1 MRVPVVVGIVVI
13 VIAAGSAA
21 WWFTRSAEPV
31 PATAAVPAAKP
42 ATPPPVALAPTREP
56 TPASSASARPAVRRA
71 APAETA
77 AAAPVEAAPTTATL
91 HVEADVADASVF
103 IDRIGVGSVPMTI
116 PNLAPGAH
124 RLNVSAP
131 GYDGYSEDLALEPG
145 ERTVR
150 VAFKEVRLDAK
161 IDAVHK
167 HGMGS
172 CKGQLVASVEGLR
185 YVAADGKDNVT
196 ITFADMDTFDV
207 DVLAKN
213 LRVKTKQGK
222 TLNFTDPA
230 GDGNRLFVF
239 HRDVDKARKRLLAA
253 K

>member
-1 MRVPVVVGIVVI
+1 MRVPVVAGVIVV
-13 VIAAGSAA
+13 VIAAGAAA

-31 PATAAVPAAKP
+31 PANTAAPVAKP
-42 ATPPPVALAPTREP
+42 AAAPPVAAAPARES
-56 TPASSASARPAVRRA
+56 TPAPAPARPAARRA
-71 APAETA
+71 APVETA
-77 AAAPVEAAPTTATL
+77 AAAPVEAAPATATL

-103 IDRIGVGSVPMTI
+103 IDRVGVGAVPMTI
-116 PNLAPGAH
+116 PNLAPGTH

-131 GYDGYSEDLALEPG
+131 GYDGYSEDLALEAG

-150 VAFKEVRLDAK
+150 VAFKEVRLNAT
-161 IDAVHK
+161 IDAIHK

-172 CKGQLVASVEGLR
+172 CKGQLVASVDGLR
-185 YVAADGKDNVT
+185 YIAADGKDNVA
-196 ITFADMDTFDV
+196 IAFADIDTFDV

-213 LRVKTKQGK
+213 LRVKTRQGK

-239 HRDVDKARKRLLAA
+239 HRDVDKARKRLMAV